1 MRWLASIGADT
12 WIDTAS
18 SGEAAPGPSVPL
30 IASATRLLVVK
41 SASRRLNISAGEV
54 LNGVSTIR
62 STVAPSGMRPDEGPF
77 TTTCDPS
84 PPSTP
89 NPPTART
96 PYAIPYGSPSA
107 PPDPQNGAQ

>member
-1 MRWLASIGADT
+1 MRISDWSSDVCSSDLTTTRATGSAGLTSIFSTIETRLMRWLASIGADT

-54 LNGVSTIR
+54 LKIGRASCRERVGQY
-62 STVAPSGMRPDEGPF
+62 V
-77 TTTCDPS
+77 
-84 PPSTP
+84 
-89 NPPTART
+89 
-96 PYAIPYGSPSA
+96 
-107 PPDPQNGAQ
+107 